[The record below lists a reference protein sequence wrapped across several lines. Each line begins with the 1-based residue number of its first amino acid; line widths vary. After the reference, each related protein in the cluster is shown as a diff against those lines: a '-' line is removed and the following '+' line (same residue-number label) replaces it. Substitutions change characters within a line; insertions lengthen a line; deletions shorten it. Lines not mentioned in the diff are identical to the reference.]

1 MFHFWCVHFYTS
13 QPFDVYPCFFFFP
26 EQERLARI
34 EQDIREEEQRQRAEA
49 KAKREQIDRAEK
61 NKLAPVDDSQMVD
74 EMFGFIDAQ
83 TDSSGE
89 GAAPTAFKVLNIL
102 YHLPVVP
109 VISCYLC

>member
-1 MFHFWCVHFYTS
+1 M
-13 QPFDVYPCFFFFP
+13 
-26 EQERLARI
+26 ARI

-89 GAAPTAFKVLNIL
+89 GAAPTAFKVNN
-102 YHLPVVP
+102 HLHSLSFFQVLAMSVSYQTFT
-109 VISCYLC
+109 V

>member
-1 MFHFWCVHFYTS
+1 M
-13 QPFDVYPCFFFFP
+13 
-26 EQERLARI
+26 ARI

-89 GAAPTAFKVLNIL
+89 GAAPTAFKVNNELHSPSFFKFL
-102 YHLPVVP
+102 GMSVSYQTFTT
-109 VISCYLC
+109 Y